1 MPYSTTINSF
11 RFSLVL
17 PGLLALVAC
26 GGVDELALPI
36 NEAPKASSVNI
47 ADTNGGDAVVN
58 DRLIGNY
65 IYTDAEDDA
74 EGESIYRWLRNGAVI
89 GGATTSDYILVAED
103 IGQPIIFEVTPVAIS
118 GAIGAT
124 TSALT
129 GTAITSVDFVPNS
142 SPVANAGADQT
153 PLVNDTVTLDGSGS
167 SDVNGDGLTFSWAF
181 ISKAPG
187 SQAILT
193 DSTTLNP
200 TFMVD
205 VPGDYVVQ
213 LIVNDGMVDS
223 VPNTVTISTVADAG
237 PGQSALFGDT
247 VALDGTGSSDVD
259 GDGLTYSWSITSRP
273 ELSTAILT
281 GSTTLNPTFAID
293 VSGDYVVQL
302 IVNDGTVDS
311 DPDTVIISTNNTA
324 PVANAGADQAP
335 LVNDTVNMDGSTSS
349 DVDGDGL
356 TFSWSFTSV
365 PIDSTAALSDQAAV
379 SPTFA
384 VDLPGTYVVQLIVN
398 DSTVDSAPD
407 TVSISTDNS
416 PPVANAGADQAAFF
430 GDTMT
435 LDGSASSD
443 VDGDGLTY
451 SWSFSSVPAGSGAIL
466 TGSTTLN
473 PTFAI
478 DVSGDYVVQLIVN
491 DGMEDSTPDTVI
503 ISTNNTAPVA
513 TAGADEEAPLVNVE
527 VTLNGSASSDVDG
540 DGLTFR
546 WSFSSFPVDSMAA
559 LSDTTAVKPK
569 FTVDLP
575 GTYVVQLIVNDGTV
589 NSEPVTVTIITTNI
603 TIGRHVVLNLT
614 CTVGHESSIGD
625 YSAFMPTCNI
635 SGEVTIGECTFWG
648 TGSKIINRCRVGDQA
663 IIGAGA
669 VVVRDLPSGV
679 TAVGVPAKIIKS
691 KT

>member
-223 VPNTVTISTVADAG
+223 VPNTVTISTKQQCAC
-237 PGQSALFGDT
+237 GQC
-247 VALDGTGSSDVD
+247 
-259 GDGLTYSWSITSRP
+259 R
-273 ELSTAILT
+273 
-281 GSTTLNPTFAID
+281 
-293 VSGDYVVQL
+293 
-302 IVNDGTVDS
+302 
-311 DPDTVIISTNNTA
+311 
-324 PVANAGADQAP
+324 
-335 LVNDTVNMDGSTSS
+335 
-349 DVDGDGL
+349 
-356 TFSWSFTSV
+356 
-365 PIDSTAALSDQAAV
+365 
-379 SPTFA
+379 
-384 VDLPGTYVVQLIVN
+384 
-398 DSTVDSAPD
+398 
-407 TVSISTDNS
+407 
-416 PPVANAGADQAAFF
+416 
-430 GDTMT
+430 
-435 LDGSASSD
+435 
-443 VDGDGLTY
+443 
-451 SWSFSSVPAGSGAIL
+451 AGS
-466 TGSTTLN
+466 
-473 PTFAI
+473 
-478 DVSGDYVVQLIVN
+478 
-491 DGMEDSTPDTVI
+491 
-503 ISTNNTAPVA
+503 
-513 TAGADEEAPLVNVE
+513 
-527 VTLNGSASSDVDG
+527 
-540 DGLTFR
+540 
-546 WSFSSFPVDSMAA
+546 
-559 LSDTTAVKPK
+559 
-569 FTVDLP
+569 
-575 GTYVVQLIVNDGTV
+575 
-589 NSEPVTVTIITTNI
+589 
-603 TIGRHVVLNLT
+603 
-614 CTVGHESSIGD
+614 
-625 YSAFMPTCNI
+625 
-635 SGEVTIGECTFWG
+635 
-648 TGSKIINRCRVGDQA
+648 
-663 IIGAGA
+663 
-669 VVVRDLPSGV
+669 
-679 TAVGVPAKIIKS
+679 VGVVW
-691 KT
+691 